1 MSVCRLRRI
10 YTKRTSAYNYT
21 HKMNLY
27 YVMKTVFPKPE
38 ITISMP
44 ASRRPIV
51 LGILNLIVFGTL
63 LGTET
68 GLRIMSLEP
77 TVLFPKREPLAQ
89 VARLTVVN
97 DTGSAMEVEAVVTIQ
112 GGAVEKIEKIPLA
125 INQST
130 VEVLVPDISTESNVR
145 VDLRREGKVLATH
158 GRSWQPQ
165 RKWKVHVVKSSHED
179 IGYEHFIQIKQ
190 KEIADYIDLAR
201 EIARPRVIDA
211 SGAKTNVGYH
221 YVMETILFARNYI
234 EERGERAWRKLL
246 KENVTSDGG
255 LSLMAAPSGVHTHWM
270 DYEELA
276 RIGYPARREMKDRFG
291 LDLKTAFIVDN
302 PSLSWSGMQAL
313 AASGIKYVGRWGQS
327 WRSGGNNNYQRTK
340 LPALFWWKAPDGD
353 HRMLFAWTSTYPMMF
368 WWGQTNGGY
377 YGDLA
382 GLPARWVNQHLQ
394 MIEDGGLRGPYPYDA
409 MMIPDYSDHET
420 PKFDE
425 RMYRLWRGTYAY
437 PEIRFEHPEK
447 FFTYIEKKYGA
458 ELPELSG
465 DLNNFS
471 ADYSAIDPD
480 AQGEKRR
487 AARLLPAAEGLGV
500 LAGIADPSFAHLPA
514 EIERTY
520 TRMFDFD
527 EHSWPTLP
535 QVSDEQLFNAAWVK
549 RQEATRALRAS
560 TAAFDRAASAL
571 GPNLAGTGPGTIAVF
586 NPLLHVRTDTVE
598 LKGTAVAVRDLRS
611 GKLIPCERLEGGRI
625 RFLAGDVPSYGYAL
639 FQLVDS
645 ANDPAA
651 PAAELAMEPLAISNR
666 YYTVR
671 FHPENGAVTSIV
683 DRASGRELI
692 DRKAPYLANQLVY
705 QHKNTR
711 EGQEGFE
718 YSPAKALRM
727 EPKLGANQVTF
738 DAWFEDAKLGGRVRQ
753 TVTLHA
759 GLKRVDFTNRLESID
774 VMWAREHADRYRD
787 NIYYAFPFAVPGGQI
802 RAEYPGGVVRPYD
815 DQLRW
820 GSHDFIYATR
830 WIDVSNGQGGVT
842 LASNEAGTF
851 SLGELRY
858 NQFAN
863 DYKPTKPWLFSYAW
877 SNRMAGLLTLHPDD
891 CNATLTYSL
900 THHDGA
906 WNAGPAARH
915 GWEAGS
921 PLLAVPATGGTAAR
935 WQDKHGSFVSADA
948 ANVQLTVLKASGVA
962 GRGWIARFV
971 ETAGRAT
978 EFEFDA
984 SALGTERAVLCDLVE
999 EDGTPLAVRNGKV
1012 RVAINPYGFAT
1023 VRLLAG
1029 EAPGAVGPLS
1039 ARDVTDSTVQ
1049 LSWPGA
1055 ANRDAVYNVYRSD
1068 DPEAPPTAYTMV
1080 ARVRGNAF
1088 ADRGLHIATAYH
1100 YRVVAVSSANLQGP
1114 VSAPLV
1120 VTTAGK
1126 NTTPPHPLHEAGIVR
1141 RAPDTLFVYWRKNSE
1156 PDVARYRV
1164 FRGRTPDFGIDSR
1177 EPDAVVE
1184 ANAYFLQ
1191 VFHDTGLQPDTTY
1204 YYRIQPVDWSNNVQ
1218 AVSPLISAKT
1228 PKIKL

>member
-1 MSVCRLRRI
+1 MHLLPLI
-10 YTKRTSAYNYT
+10 
-21 HKMNLY
+21 
-27 YVMKTVFPKPE
+27 
-38 ITISMP
+38 ITALVLAAP
-44 ASRRPIV
+44 AVGANTAGDIAIR
-51 LGILNLIVFGTL
+51 
-63 LGTET
+63 
-68 GLRIMSLEP
+68 SLEP
-77 TVLFPKREPLAQ
+77 TVLFPKKEPLAQ
-89 VARLTVVN
+89 IARLAVDNRSGSMLSVEVSVTVA
-97 DTGSAMEVEAVVTIQ
+97 DGSP
-112 GGAVEKIEKIPLA
+112 GAGQPITLVP
-125 INQST
+125 NQST
-130 VEVLVPDISTESNVR
+130 YDVLIPDIAAPAEVR
-145 VDLRREGKVLATH
+145 IEVRASGTVLATH
-158 GRSWQPQ
+158 TQLWQPQ

-190 KEIADYIDLAR
+190 KEIADFIDLAR

-211 SGAKTNVGYH
+211 SGAKSNVGYH
-221 YVMETILFARNYI
+221 YVMETLLFARNYI
-234 EERGERAWRKLL
+234 DERGERAWRKIL
-246 KENVTSDGG
+246 KDNVTGGTG

-270 DYEELA
+270 DYEQIA
-276 RIGYPARREMKDRFG
+276 RVGYPARREMKDRFG

-302 PSLSWSGMQAL
+302 PSLSWSGMQAF
-313 AASGIKYVGRWGQS
+313 AASGIKYVARFGQGWRAGRSNTYQS
-327 WRSGGNNNYQRTK
+327 TK
-340 LPALFWWKAPDGD
+340 LPALFWWQAPDRE
-353 HRMLFAWTSTYPMMF
+353 HRVLFTWTSSYNMFF
-368 WWGQTNGGY
+368 WWGQTNGGFH
-377 YGDLA
+377 GDLR
-382 GLPARWVNQHLQ
+382 GYPARWVNDQLQ
-394 MIEDGGLRGPYPYDA
+394 MMEDGGLRGPYPYDA
-409 MMIPDYSDHET
+409 MIVPDFVDHET

-425 RMYRLWRGTYAY
+425 RIYRQWRETYAY

-458 ELPELSG
+458 ELPVLSG

-571 GPNLAGTGPGTIAVF
+571 GPNLAGAGPGTIAVV

-611 GKLIPCERLEGGRI
+611 DKLIPCERLEGGRI
-625 RFLAGDVPSYGYAL
+625 RFLANDVPSYGYAL
-639 FQLVDS
+639 FQLIES
-645 ANDPAA
+645 GAAPAA

-666 YYTVR
+666 HYTVR

-683 DRASGRELI
+683 DRTSGRELI
-692 DRKAPYLANQLVY
+692 DRQASYLANQLVY

-711 EGQEGFE
+711 EGKEGFE
-718 YSPAKALRM
+718 YSPAKAVRM

-830 WIDVSNGQGGVT
+830 WIDVSNDQGGVT

-921 PLLAVPATGGTAAR
+921 PLVAVPATGGTAAR
-935 WQDKHGSFVSADA
+935 WRDKQRSFVSADA

-984 SALGTERAVLCDLVE
+984 SALGTESALLCDLVE
-999 EDGTPLAVRNGKV
+999 EDGAPLAVRNGRV
-1012 RVAINPYGFAT
+1012 RVAIKPYGFAT

-1049 LSWPGA
+1049 LSWPVA

-1068 DPEAPPTAYTMV
+1068 DPEAPPTAYNMV

-1100 YRVVAVSSANLQGP
+1100 YRVAAVSSANLQGP

-1120 VTTAGK
+1120 VTTAGE
-1126 NTTPPHPLHEAGIVR
+1126 NTTPPHPVHEAGIVR
-1141 RAPDTLFVYWRKNSE
+1141 RAPDTLFVYWRKNTE

-1164 FRGRTPDFGIDSR
+1164 FRGRTPDFGIDGR

-1191 VFHDTGLQPDTTY
+1191 VFNDTGLQPDTTY

-1218 AVSPLISAKT
+1218 VVSSLISATT
-1228 PKIKL
+1228 PKSKL